1 MDLQIYALCEELERN
16 PPSPDPKN
24 DCFCDSPDS
33 LDEHAMIE
41 TLDSQ
46 FKQMLQTELLPYQ
59 VSTTSSGGGGVGG
72 DEQVEQVSRM
82 AQLLRSKEECIQLC
96 VARLSNI
103 RSSMFKVINHEPQLI
118 RLAARYYMEK
128 EALVRRLG
136 ELVADLS
143 DDGDQLL
150 LLPRDLQKLRDEN
163 ISEIFELPYGRE
175 RASRVAGVLER
186 NAGGVV

>member
-1 MDLQIYALCEELERN
+1 MDLQIYALCQELEN
-16 PPSPDPKN
+16 DPPVADPKN

-59 VSTTSSGGGGVGG
+59 VSVSSG
-72 DEQVEQVSRM
+72 EEASKL
-82 AQLLRSKEECIQLC
+82 AQLLRAKEESIQLC

-103 RSSMFKVINHEPQLI
+103 RSDMFRAINHEPQLI

-136 ELVADLS
+136 ELVAELPP
-143 DDGDQLL
+143 DGE
-150 LLPRDLQKLRDEN
+150 LPRELQQLRNEN
-163 ISEIFELPYGRE
+163 FGDIFSLPYGRE
-175 RASRVAGVLER
+175 RASLVAKVLER
-186 NAGGVV
+186 NADGVA